1 MEGVIVV
8 YRSIQAFCSSI
19 TGTLA
24 TQAMLKGYGVGDE
37 KATALA
43 ATMTW
48 ILRSEFLSWAIAT
61 TLCEELQAS
70 NYVYKSRG
78 APARGIGPPPVQLEK
93 LLTSIAS
100 RLTLPKLHWATF
112 KTWDFRNLVHYIWY
126 NVLLSIEVLMTN
138 KSLNEIQLLVFY
150 ILIINM

>member
-8 YRSIQAFCSSI
+8 YHSIQAFCSSI

-48 ILRSEFLSWAIAT
+48 ILRSEFLSAIAT
-61 TLCEELQAS
+61 TLCQELQAS
-70 NYVYKSRG
+70 NCVYKSQG
-78 APARGIGPPPVQLEK
+78 APARGIGPP
-93 LLTSIAS
+93 
-100 RLTLPKLHWATF
+100 
-112 KTWDFRNLVHYIWY
+112 LV
-126 NVLLSIEVLMTN
+126 
-138 KSLNEIQLLVFY
+138 
-150 ILIINM
+150 

>member
-1 MEGVIVV
+1 MNVVIVV
-8 YRSIQAFCSSI
+8 YHSIKAFCSSI

-48 ILRSEFLSWAIAT
+48 ILRSEFLSAIAK

-70 NYVYKSRG
+70 NCIYKSRG
-78 APARGIGPPPVQLEK
+78 APARGIGPP
-93 LLTSIAS
+93 
-100 RLTLPKLHWATF
+100 
-112 KTWDFRNLVHYIWY
+112 LV
-126 NVLLSIEVLMTN
+126 
-138 KSLNEIQLLVFY
+138 
-150 ILIINM
+150 

>member
-1 MEGVIVV
+1 MNIPVIIVV

-48 ILRSEFLSWAIAT
+48 ILRSEFLS
-61 TLCEELQAS
+61 
-70 NYVYKSRG
+70 
-78 APARGIGPPPVQLEK
+78 
-93 LLTSIAS
+93 
-100 RLTLPKLHWATF
+100 
-112 KTWDFRNLVHYIWY
+112 
-126 NVLLSIEVLMTN
+126 
-138 KSLNEIQLLVFY
+138 
-150 ILIINM
+150 

>member
-48 ILRSEFLSWAIAT
+48 ILRSEFLSAIAT
-61 TLCEELQAS
+61 TLCKELQAS
-70 NYVYKSRG
+70 NCVHKSQG
-78 APARGIGPPPVQLEK
+78 APARGIGPP
-93 LLTSIAS
+93 
-100 RLTLPKLHWATF
+100 
-112 KTWDFRNLVHYIWY
+112 LV
-126 NVLLSIEVLMTN
+126 
-138 KSLNEIQLLVFY
+138 
-150 ILIINM
+150 